1 MICLYFLYDLNNVL
15 ILKLMLLHRWTMN
28 QWKEP
33 NTRCECD
40 NATSCWSN
48 AHLANSL
55 RLMLDAGTPYQS
67 AAILVAVSN
76 KGRKKSKKVI

>member
-1 MICLYFLYDLNNVL
+1 MICLYFLNDLNNVL
-15 ILKLMLLHRWTMN
+15 ILKLMLLHRCTMN

-33 NTRCECD
+33 NTRCEYD
-40 NATSCWSN
+40 NVTSCWSN

-67 AAILVAVSN
+67 AAILGAVSN
-76 KGRKKSKKVI
+76 EGRKKSKKVI